1 MSHAVGPPAAAWHDL
16 ECGAYTADL
25 PLWRELAQRA
35 TGPVLDVGAGT
46 GRVALELARV
56 GHRITAL
63 DSDGKLLGRLRERA
77 AALGLEV
84 TTVTAD
90 ARAFELDER
99 FGLCIVPMQTIQL
112 LGGATGRAAFL
123 TCAREHLAP
132 GGLLAIAITS
142 ELEPF
147 ELRDGEDGPLPD
159 VAEAEDGAVYSSHP
173 TAVRRDGD
181 GHVLERRRE
190 FVTPSGEL
198 SVELNRIRLD
208 GIDADSL
215 EREARACGLAPVSR
229 MEIAPT
235 FDHIG
240 STVVIVGG

>member
-1 MSHAVGPPAAAWHDL
+1 MSHALGPTAAAWHDL

-25 PLWRELAQRA
+25 PVWRELAQRA
-35 TGPVLDVGAGT
+35 AGPVLDVGAGT
-46 GRVALELARV
+46 GRVTLELARA
-56 GHRITAL
+56 GHRVTAL
-63 DSDGKLLGRLRERA
+63 DSDGELLGRLRERA
-77 AALGLEV
+77 AALAVAV

-112 LGGATGRAAFL
+112 LGGAAGRTAFL
-123 TCAREHLAP
+123 TRAREHLAP
-132 GGLLAIAITS
+132 RGLLAIAIAS

-159 VAEAEDGAVYSSHP
+159 VAETEDGAVYSSHP

-190 FVTPSGEL
+190 FVSRSGEL
-198 SVELNRIRLD
+198 SVEVDRIHLD
-208 GIDADSL
+208 GIDAETL
-215 EREARACGLAPVSR
+215 EREARSCGLSPISR